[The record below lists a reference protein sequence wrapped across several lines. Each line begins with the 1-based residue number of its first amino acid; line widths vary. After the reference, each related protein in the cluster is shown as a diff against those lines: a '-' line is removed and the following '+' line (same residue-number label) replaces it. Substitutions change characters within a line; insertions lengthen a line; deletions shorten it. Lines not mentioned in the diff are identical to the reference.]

1 MRQVFLNVLRNA
13 CEAVEDGGTDQPLG
27 LPGGQRRRAA
37 KIRVRISDNGCG
49 IPEKDWENIFEPF
62 FTTKPSGFGL
72 GLANARKIVEQHKGV
87 DPGREKE
94 RAGNGLRNPHS
105 VRGGDMKSILII
117 DDDPLIR
124 KTLSS
129 HLAKQGFE
137 VQAAEDGEVRPPR
150 TIEEMGPTSSSWT
163 SAFPTWT
170 GWRSCGRSGRRTS
183 RASVLIMTAFDDMK
197 TTVEAIKLGA
207 FEYLVKPLDYIAL
220 DLTVEKAFQVKALEE
235 KVSYLVEEKQKE
247 YTIDNIIGRSPRMR
261 EVFKLIGSVANT
273 RTNVL
278 IQGESGTG
286 KELVAKAI
294 HYNSPHRDEPFIVIN
309 CSAISDTLL
318 ESELFGHVKGA
329 FTDAVCETKGKFE
342 IAGKGT
348 LFLDEIGDVSP
359 NLQSKL
365 LRVIETRDFMK
376 VGGEKVLKTEARI
389 IAATNQNLRALIENG
404 RFREDL
410 YYRLKVVEIHLPS
423 LRERREDIPELVG
436 YLLEK
441 INRELRKNVRKVPPE
456 VMKHFSGLPWK
467 GNVRELEN
475 ALTRAV
481 ILAKGDV
488 ILEENLPLDLRGKKA
503 VSPGSRAARGSR
515 ERNISSTS

>member
-1 MRQVFLNVLRNA
+1 
-13 CEAVEDGGTDQPLG
+13 
-27 LPGGQRRRAA
+27 
-37 KIRVRISDNGCG
+37 
-49 IPEKDWENIFEPF
+49 
-62 FTTKPSGFGL
+62 
-72 GLANARKIVEQHKGV
+72 
-87 DPGREKE
+87 
-94 RAGNGLRNPHS
+94 
-105 VRGGDMKSILII
+105 MKSVLII

-124 KTLSS
+124 KTLSG
-129 HLAKQGFE
+129 HLSKQGFE
-137 VQAAEDGEVRPPR
+137 VQLAEEGEEGVRKFRELGPDVVLLDVRLPGLDGIEVLRQIR
-150 TIEEMGPTSSSWT
+150 DLNKKTY
-163 SAFPTWT
+163 
-170 GWRSCGRSGRRTS
+170 
-183 RASVLIMTAFDDMK
+183 VLMMTAYDDMK

-207 FEYLVKPLDYIAL
+207 FEYLVKPLNYIDL
-220 DLTVEKAFQVKALEE
+220 DLTVAKAFQVRALEQ
-235 KVSYLVEEKQKE
+235 KVSYLVEERQKE
-247 YTIDNIIGRSPRMR
+247 YTIDNIIGRSPLMR

-318 ESELFGHVKGA
+318 ESELFGHAKGA
-329 FTDAVCETKGKFE
+329 FTDAIAETKGKFE

-376 VGGEKVLKTEARI
+376 VGGEKIMKTEARI
-389 IAATNQNLRALIENG
+389 IAATNHDLKALIEKG
-404 RFREDL
+404 QFREDL
-410 YYRLKVVEIHLPS
+410 YYRLKVVEIFLPP
-423 LRERREDIPELVG
+423 LRERKEDIPELVA
-436 YLLEK
+436 YLMEK
-441 INRELRKNVRKVPPE
+441 INRELRRNVRKIPPE
-456 VMKHFSGLPWK
+456 VMAVLQELPWR

-488 ILEENLPLDLRGKKA
+488 MLKENLPLDSAEKKLFPGDLVPLRE
-503 VSPGSRAARGSR
+503 V
-515 ERNISSTS
+515 ERNYIQHVLDAAQGSKTRASQILQISRPTLDKKIKEYRLRHNLPRA

>member
-1 MRQVFLNVLRNA
+1 
-13 CEAVEDGGTDQPLG
+13 
-27 LPGGQRRRAA
+27 
-37 KIRVRISDNGCG
+37 
-49 IPEKDWENIFEPF
+49 
-62 FTTKPSGFGL
+62 
-72 GLANARKIVEQHKGV
+72 
-87 DPGREKE
+87 
-94 RAGNGLRNPHS
+94 
-105 VRGGDMKSILII
+105 MKSILII
-117 DDDPLIR
+117 EDDSLVR
-124 KTLSS
+124 KTLTSQ
-129 HLAKQGFE
+129 LGKRGFE
-137 VQAAEDGEVRPPR
+137 VAAAETGEDGVRRFGESSPDLVLLDVRLPDIDGLEVL
-150 TIEEMGPTSSSWT
+150 
-163 SAFPTWT
+163 
-170 GWRSCGRSGRRTS
+170 RRIKS
-183 RASVLIMTAFDDMK
+183 KNRRAIIVVMTAFDDMK

-207 FEYLVKPLDYIAL
+207 YEYLVKPLNAAEL
-220 DLTVEKAFQVKALEE
+220 ELTINKAVQVQALEE
-235 KVSYLVEEKQKE
+235 RVSYLVAERQKE
-247 YTIDNIIGRSPRMR
+247 YTIDNIVGHSPQMR
-261 EVFKLIGSVANT
+261 AVFKMIGSVANT

-294 HYNSPHRDEPFIVIN
+294 HYNSPFRDEPFIVIN

-329 FTDAVCETKGKFE
+329 FTDAVSETKGKFE

-348 LFLDEIGDVSP
+348 LFLDEVGDVSP

-389 IAATNQNLRALIENG
+389 IAATNQNLRALIDKG

-410 YYRLKVVEIHLPS
+410 YYRLKVVEIALPP
-423 LRERREDIPELVG
+423 LRERREDIPALVA

-441 INRELRKNVRKVPPE
+441 INRDIRKNVRKVPPD
-456 VMKHFSGLPWK
+456 VMKQLAETPWR

-488 ILEENLPLDLRGKKA
+488 LLKENLPLDPVDKSLFSNELVPLEVVEKKYIQH
-503 VSPGSRAARGSR
+503 VLNEVKGSKTKASQILQISR
-515 ERNISSTS
+515 PTLDKKIKDYGLEVGDAS

>member
-1 MRQVFLNVLRNA
+1 
-13 CEAVEDGGTDQPLG
+13 
-27 LPGGQRRRAA
+27 
-37 KIRVRISDNGCG
+37 
-49 IPEKDWENIFEPF
+49 
-62 FTTKPSGFGL
+62 
-72 GLANARKIVEQHKGV
+72 
-87 DPGREKE
+87 
-94 RAGNGLRNPHS
+94 
-105 VRGGDMKSILII
+105 MKSILII
-117 DDDPLIR
+117 DDDSLIR

-129 HLAKQGFE
+129 HLSKQGFE
-137 VQAAEDGEVRPPR
+137 VQTAEDGESGLKKFA
-150 TIEEMGPTSSSWT
+150 EMGPDLVILDIRLPDTDGLDVLRQMKDQ
-163 SAFPTWT
+163 AN
-170 GWRSCGRSGRRTS
+170 
-183 RASVLIMTAFDDMK
+183 RASVLIMTAYDDMK

-207 FEYLVKPLDYIAL
+207 FEYLVKPLDYMAL

-235 KVSYLVEEKQKE
+235 KVSYLIEEKQKE
-247 YTIDNIIGRSPRMR
+247 YTIDNIVGHSPQMR

-273 RTNVL
+273 RTNIL

-294 HYNSPHRDEPFIVIN
+294 HYNSPYRDEPFIVIN

-348 LFLDEIGDVSP
+348 LFLDEIGDISP

-376 VGGEKVLKTEARI
+376 VGGEKILKTEARI
-389 IAATNQNLRALIENG
+389 IAATNQNLRTLIENG
-404 RFREDL
+404 KFREDL
-410 YYRLKVVEIHLPS
+410 YYRFKVVEIRLPS
-423 LRERREDIPELVG
+423 LRERKEDIPELVG

-441 INRELRKNVRKVPPE
+441 INRDLRKNVRKVPPD
-456 VMKHFSGLPWK
+456 VMKALTELSWK

-488 ILEENLPLDLRGKKA
+488 ILKENLPLEAEERKLF
-503 VSPGSRAARGSR
+503 SR
-515 ERNISSTS
+515 ELVSLDEIEKEYIQYVLAAVKGSKTRASQVLKISRPTLDKKIKDYNLEI

>member
-1 MRQVFLNVLRNA
+1 
-13 CEAVEDGGTDQPLG
+13 
-27 LPGGQRRRAA
+27 
-37 KIRVRISDNGCG
+37 
-49 IPEKDWENIFEPF
+49 
-62 FTTKPSGFGL
+62 
-72 GLANARKIVEQHKGV
+72 
-87 DPGREKE
+87 
-94 RAGNGLRNPHS
+94 
-105 VRGGDMKSILII
+105 MKSVLII

-124 KTLSS
+124 KTLSG
-129 HLAKQGFE
+129 HLAKQGFD
-137 VQAAEDGEVRPPR
+137 VQLAEEGEAGVLKFREFNPDLVILDVRLPDTDGLEILRQ
-150 TIEEMGPTSSSWT
+150 IKDLS
-163 SAFPTWT
+163 
-170 GWRSCGRSGRRTS
+170 S
-183 RASVLIMTAFDDMK
+183 RAYVLMMTAYDDMK

-207 FEYLVKPLDYIAL
+207 FEYLVKPLNFIDL
-220 DLTVEKAFQVKALEE
+220 DLTVNKAFQVRALEE
-235 KVSYLVEEKQKE
+235 KVSYLVEERQKE
-247 YTIDNIIGRSPRMR
+247 YTIDNIIGRSPQMR

-294 HYNSPHRDEPFIVIN
+294 HYNSPYRDEPFIVIN

-318 ESELFGHVKGA
+318 ESELFGHAKGA
-329 FTDAVCETKGKFE
+329 FTDAISETKGKFE

-389 IAATNQNLRALIENG
+389 IAATNHDLKALIEGG

-410 YYRLKVVEIHLPS
+410 YYRLKVVEIFLPP
-423 LRERREDIPELVG
+423 LRDRKEDIPELVA

-441 INRELRKNVRKVPPE
+441 INRELRRTVKKVPSD
-456 VMKHFSGLPWK
+456 VMEILQKMPWR

-488 ILEENLPLDLRGKKA
+488 VLKENLPLEAGERRIIPGELVSLREVERDYIQHVLDAAQGSKTRASQILKISRPTLDKKI
-503 VSPGSRAARGSR
+503 R
-515 ERNISSTS
+515 EYKLQLPLSGA

>member
-1 MRQVFLNVLRNA
+1 MR
-13 CEAVEDGGTDQPLG
+13 
-27 LPGGQRRRAA
+27 
-37 KIRVRISDNGCG
+37 
-49 IPEKDWENIFEPF
+49 
-62 FTTKPSGFGL
+62 
-72 GLANARKIVEQHKGV
+72 
-87 DPGREKE
+87 
-94 RAGNGLRNPHS
+94 S
-105 VRGGDMKSILII
+105 VLII

-124 KTLSS
+124 KTLSG
-129 HLAKQGFE
+129 HLAKQGFDVQLAEEGEEGVRKFREFSPDLVLLDVRLPDIDGLE
-137 VQAAEDGEVRPPR
+137 VLRQIRDLSKK
-150 TIEEMGPTSSSWT
+150 TYILM
-163 SAFPTWT
+163 
-170 GWRSCGRSGRRTS
+170 
-183 RASVLIMTAFDDMK
+183 MTAYDDMK

-207 FEYLVKPLDYIAL
+207 FEYLVKPLNFIDL
-220 DLTVEKAFQVKALEE
+220 DLTVNKAFQVRALEE
-235 KVSYLVEEKQKE
+235 KVSYLVEERQKE
-247 YTIDNIIGRSPRMR
+247 YTIDNIIGRSPQMR

-294 HYNSPHRDEPFIVIN
+294 HYNSPYRDEPFIVIN

-318 ESELFGHVKGA
+318 ESELFGHAKGA
-329 FTDAVCETKGKFE
+329 FTDAVSETKGKFE

-376 VGGEKVLKTEARI
+376 VGGEKILKTEARI
-389 IAATNQNLRALIENG
+389 IAATNHNLKALIENG
-404 RFREDL
+404 KFREDL
-410 YYRLKVVEIHLPS
+410 YYRLKVVEIFLPP
-423 LRERREDIPELVG
+423 LRERKEDIPELVA

-441 INRELRKNVRKVPPE
+441 INRELRRNVRKIPPA
-456 VMKHFSGLPWK
+456 VMSQLQDMPWR

-488 ILEENLPLDLRGKKA
+488 VLKENLPLESGERKLFPGELVALREVERDYIQHVLDATQGSKTRASQVLKISRPTLDKKIKEYRLRLPI
-503 VSPGSRAARGSR
+503 PGS
-515 ERNISSTS
+515 

>member
-1 MRQVFLNVLRNA
+1 
-13 CEAVEDGGTDQPLG
+13 
-27 LPGGQRRRAA
+27 
-37 KIRVRISDNGCG
+37 
-49 IPEKDWENIFEPF
+49 
-62 FTTKPSGFGL
+62 
-72 GLANARKIVEQHKGV
+72 
-87 DPGREKE
+87 
-94 RAGNGLRNPHS
+94 
-105 VRGGDMKSILII
+105 MKSILII

-129 HLAKQGFE
+129 HLSKKGYE
-137 VQAAEDGEVRPPR
+137 VELAEDGGDGLQKYEECQPELVVLDIRLPDVDGLEVLMKIKEKNKNA
-150 TIEEMGPTSSSWT
+150 TII
-163 SAFPTWT
+163 
-170 GWRSCGRSGRRTS
+170 
-183 RASVLIMTAFDDMK
+183 IMTAYDDMK

-207 FEYLVKPLDYIAL
+207 FEYLVKPLDNVEL
-220 DLTVEKAFQVKALEE
+220 DLTISKAIQMKTLED
-235 KVSYLVEEKQKE
+235 KLSHLLEEKQKE
-247 YTIDNIIGRSPRMR
+247 YTIDNIIGRSSQMR
-261 EVFKLIGSVANT
+261 DVFKLIGSVANT
-273 RTNVL
+273 RTNIL

-294 HYNSPHRDEPFIVIN
+294 HYNSPYSREPFIVIN

-348 LFLDEIGDVSP
+348 LFLDEIGYISV

-376 VGGEKVLKTEARI
+376 VGGEKILNTEARI
-389 IAATNQNLRALIENG
+389 IAATNQSLKQMVEKSK
-404 RFREDL
+404 FREDL
-410 YYRLKVVEIHLPS
+410 YYRLKVVEIRMPA
-423 LRERREDIPELVG
+423 LRERKDDVPELVA

-441 INRELRKNVRKVPPE
+441 INRELRRSVRKVPPH
-456 VMKHFSGLPWK
+456 VMKLLVSLPWK

-488 ILEENLPLDLRGKKA
+488 ILEENIPIDAGEKKLFPKEMVPLKEVEKNYIQHILKSTKGNKTQTSQILRISRPTLDKKIKQYKLN
-503 VSPGSRAARGSR
+503 V
-515 ERNISSTS
+515 

>member
-1 MRQVFLNVLRNA
+1 
-13 CEAVEDGGTDQPLG
+13 
-27 LPGGQRRRAA
+27 
-37 KIRVRISDNGCG
+37 
-49 IPEKDWENIFEPF
+49 
-62 FTTKPSGFGL
+62 
-72 GLANARKIVEQHKGV
+72 
-87 DPGREKE
+87 
-94 RAGNGLRNPHS
+94 
-105 VRGGDMKSILII
+105 MKSILII
-117 DDDPLIR
+117 DDDSLIR

-129 HLAKQGFE
+129 HLSKQGFE
-137 VQAAEDGEVRPPR
+137 VQTAEDGESGLKKYA
-150 TIEEMGPTSSSWT
+150 EMGPDLVILDIRLPDTDGLDVLRQMKDQ
-163 SAFPTWT
+163 AN
-170 GWRSCGRSGRRTS
+170 
-183 RASVLIMTAFDDMK
+183 RASVLIMTAYDDMK

-207 FEYLVKPLDYIAL
+207 FEYLVKPLDYMAL

-235 KVSYLVEEKQKE
+235 KVSYLIEEKQKE
-247 YTIDNIIGRSPRMR
+247 YTIDNIIGHSPQMR

-273 RTNVL
+273 RTNIL

-294 HYNSPHRDEPFIVIN
+294 HYNSPYRDEPFIVIN

-348 LFLDEIGDVSP
+348 LFLDEIGDISP

-376 VGGEKVLKTEARI
+376 VGGEKILKTEARI
-389 IAATNQNLRALIENG
+389 IAATNQNLRTLIENG
-404 RFREDL
+404 KFREDL
-410 YYRLKVVEIHLPS
+410 YYRFKVVEIRLPS
-423 LRERREDIPELVG
+423 LRERKEDIPELVG

-441 INRELRKNVRKVPPE
+441 INRDLRKNVRKVPPD
-456 VMKHFSGLPWK
+456 VMKALTELSWK

-488 ILEENLPLDLRGKKA
+488 VLMENLPLEAEERKLFSRDLVSLDEIEKEYIQYVLAAVKGSKTRASQVLKISRPTLDKKIKDYNL
-503 VSPGSRAARGSR
+503 
-515 ERNISSTS
+515 EI

>member
-1 MRQVFLNVLRNA
+1 
-13 CEAVEDGGTDQPLG
+13 
-27 LPGGQRRRAA
+27 
-37 KIRVRISDNGCG
+37 
-49 IPEKDWENIFEPF
+49 
-62 FTTKPSGFGL
+62 
-72 GLANARKIVEQHKGV
+72 
-87 DPGREKE
+87 
-94 RAGNGLRNPHS
+94 
-105 VRGGDMKSILII
+105 MKSVLVI

-129 HLAKQGFE
+129 YLSKKGFE
-137 VQAAEDGEVRPPR
+137 AVAAEDGEEGLQKYEEHVPDLVILDIRLPDVDGLEVLGRIREKNPNA
-150 TIEEMGPTSSSWT
+150 TII
-163 SAFPTWT
+163 
-170 GWRSCGRSGRRTS
+170 
-183 RASVLIMTAFDDMK
+183 IMTAYDDMK
-197 TTVEAIKLGA
+197 TTIDAIKSGA
-207 FEYLVKPLDYIAL
+207 FEYLVKPLDYVEL
-220 DLTVEKAFQVKALEE
+220 DLTIDKAFQIRGLED

-247 YTIDNIIGRSPRMR
+247 YTIDNIIGRSAQMR

-294 HYNSPHRDEPFIVIN
+294 HYNSPYRGEPFIVIN

-348 LFLDEIGDVSP
+348 LFLDEIGDISA

-376 VGGEKVLKTEARI
+376 VGGEKILKTEARI
-389 IAATNQNLRALIENG
+389 IAATNQDLKKLIEKG
-404 RFREDL
+404 KLREDL
-410 YYRLKVVEIHLPS
+410 YYRLKVVEVALPP
-423 LRERREDIPELVG
+423 LRDRKEDVPELVG

-441 INRELRKNVRKVPPE
+441 INRDLRKNVRKVPPE
-456 VMKHFSGLPWK
+456 VMKILMNLPWE

-475 ALTRAV
+475 ALIRAV

-488 ILEENLPLDLRGKKA
+488 ILEENLALEIGDKKLYPKQLVPLKEVEKDYIQHVLKATKGNKTRTSQILQITRPTLDKKIK
-503 VSPGSRAARGSR
+503 
-515 ERNISSTS
+515 EYKLNI

>member
-1 MRQVFLNVLRNA
+1 
-13 CEAVEDGGTDQPLG
+13 
-27 LPGGQRRRAA
+27 
-37 KIRVRISDNGCG
+37 
-49 IPEKDWENIFEPF
+49 
-62 FTTKPSGFGL
+62 
-72 GLANARKIVEQHKGV
+72 
-87 DPGREKE
+87 
-94 RAGNGLRNPHS
+94 
-105 VRGGDMKSILII
+105 MKSVLII

-129 HLAKQGFE
+129 HLAKKGFE
-137 VQAAEDGEVRPPR
+137 VGLAEFGDEGIRMFSQTCPDLVILDIRLPDADGIEVLRK
-150 TIEEMGPTSSSWT
+150 IKEMN
-163 SAFPTWT
+163 
-170 GWRSCGRSGRRTS
+170 S
-183 RASVLIMTAFDDMK
+183 RAYVLIMTAYDDMR
-197 TTVEAIKLGA
+197 TTVDAIKLGA
-207 FEYLVKPLDYIAL
+207 FEYLVKPLNYIDL
-220 DLTVEKAFQVKALEE
+220 DLTVEKAIQVRSLEE

-247 YTIDNIIGRSPRMR
+247 YTIDNIIGRSPQMR

-278 IQGESGTG
+278 LQGESGTG

-294 HYNSPHRDEPFIVIN
+294 HYNSPYRDEPFIVIN

-329 FTDAVCETKGKFE
+329 FTDAVCETRGKFE

-348 LFLDEIGDVSP
+348 LFLDEIGDISP

-389 IAATNQNLRALIENG
+389 IAATNHDLKSLIQKSQ
-404 RFREDL
+404 FREDL
-410 YYRLKVVEIHLPS
+410 YYRLKVVEIHLPP
-423 LRERREDIPELVG
+423 LRERKEDIPELVA
-436 YLLEK
+436 YLLAK
-441 INRELRKNVRKVPPE
+441 INRELKKSVRKVPPE
-456 VMKHFSGLPWK
+456 VMHLLSELPWR

-488 ILEENLPLDLRGKKA
+488 VLKENLPLEPVEKKFFPGELGPLREVEKSYIQHVLIATQGSKTRTCQILQISRPTLDKKIK
-503 VSPGSRAARGSR
+503 
-515 ERNISSTS
+515 EYNLTL